1 LLSSGKRRLEMVGR
15 GMERFVEGRERN
27 VGEIVRRRP
36 MFWNRL
42 RSEGRWFFPT
52 AKAGSPDAVRR

>member
-1 LLSSGKRRLEMVGR
+1 MVGR